1 MRYMVGT
8 VAGVAGTRV
17 YAIDGAGAAD
27 LTAADPRVGADLME
41 LTRNPGLGAEAMAA
55 AGTARI
61 APDAIT
67 PAMPL
72 DAPGKVLC
80 LGLNYAEH
88 AAEGGFAVPDYPAMF
103 IRVRSSLIP
112 AGAALVRP
120 TASETL
126 DYEAELMV
134 VIGKPARHVT
144 KAKALDHV
152 FGYTIFND
160 GSVREFQRR
169 SAQWTPGKNFEST
182 GPIGPVVVTPDEL
195 PAGAAGLRIQTR
207 LNGQVMQDSNTSD
220 MIFPV
225 AETIAT
231 LSEVMRLEP
240 GDMIAMGT
248 PPGVGHAR
256 KPPVWMRPGDTVEIE
271 IEGIGICRNP
281 IVAEGA

>member
-8 VAGVAGTRV
+8 ATGVAGTRV
-17 YAIDGAGAAD
+17 FGIDGKGAAD

-41 LTRNPGLGAEAMAA
+41 LARNPALGAEALAA
-55 AGTARI
+55 AGAARI
-61 APDAIT
+61 DPETIT
-67 PAMPL
+67 PAMPI

-88 AAEGGFAVPDYPAMF
+88 AAEGGFDVPDYPALF

-112 AGAALVRP
+112 AGAPLVCP
-120 TASETL
+120 KASETL

-134 VIGKPARHVT
+134 IIGKPARHVS
-144 KAKALDHV
+144 KAQALDHV

-160 GSVREFQRR
+160 GSVRAFQRK
-169 SAQWTPGKNFEST
+169 SAQWTPGKNFEAT
-182 GPIGPVVVTPDEL
+182 GPVGPVVVTPDEL
-195 PAGAAGLRIQTR
+195 PGGATGLRIQSR

-256 KPPVWMRPGDTVEIE
+256 KPPVWMKPGDTVEIE
-271 IEGIGICRNP
+271 IEGIGVCRNP

>member
-8 VAGVAGTRV
+8 AAGLSGTRV
-17 YAIDGAGAAD
+17 FAVEGKRAAD
-27 LTAADPRVGADLME
+27 LTAADPRVGSDLME
-41 LTRNPGLGAEAMAA
+41 LARNPALGAEAMAGA
-55 AGTARI
+55 ARSRI
-61 APDAIT
+61 DADAIT
-67 PAMPL
+67 PALPL
-72 DAPGKVLC
+72 AAPGKVLC

-103 IRVRSSLIP
+103 VRVLSSLIP
-112 AGAALVRP
+112 AGAGMVRP
-120 TASETL
+120 AASEML

-134 VIGKPARHVT
+134 VIGKPARHVSR
-144 KAKALDHV
+144 AQALDHV

-160 GSVREFQRR
+160 GSVRDFQRK
-169 SAQWTPGKNFEST
+169 SAQWTPGKNFHAT
-182 GPIGPVVVTPDEL
+182 GPVGPVVVTPDEIA
-195 PAGAAGLRIQTR
+195 PGAHGLRIQTR
-207 LNGQVMQDSNTSD
+207 LNGKVMQDSNTSD

-225 AETIAT
+225 ADTIAI
-231 LSEVMRLEP
+231 LSEVMQLEP

-256 KPPVWMRPGDTVEIE
+256 KPPVWMKPGDTVEIE